1 MTQGF
6 NPYDKCLTCG
16 RRVGSH
22 SINEIESC
30 IQRRLSKSNSAK
42 SSSSIGYDEDDDI
55 RYDEDDNDVYY
66 EEIKWIRNNDDDD
79 DDAGYEDDDDDD
91 G

>member
-42 SSSSIGYDEDDDI
+42 SSSSRGYDEDDDM
-55 RYDEDDNDVYY
+55 DDTGYY
-66 EEIKWIRNNDDDD
+66 NNI
-79 DDAGYEDDDDDD
+79 GNFF
-91 G
+91 